1 MAAVRPANVVRER
14 GACTPAQ
21 RRHAR
26 DGFDPEYAG
35 ADDEHHPP
43 HDPPCRTAS
52 WRWDGATITAL
63 LPCRQPFNLG
73 APPPVRSAAVGGVE
87 NTALTIADL
96 GKATNTKVKTT
107 GYYPRIGPLPKPIR
121 CAGNY
126 RTNGVDEM
134 GCRSFIRRTHDLGLS
149 LDQVFALVDSSD
161 DRACDCPGIGPI
173 ANERLQ
179 HVDREPADLPAL
191 RRELK
196 VSSISVAAAPLPNAG
211 SSKRWAHYRQ

>member
-35 ADDEHHPP
+35 ADDEHHPQ

-134 GCRSFIRRTHDLGLS
+134 GCRSFIRRIRDLGFRS
-149 LDQVFALVDSSD
+149 IRCSRWWTRRMIERATVLVSARSPMNVCNTWI
-161 DRACDCPGIGPI
+161 ASPLICPHSG
-173 ANERLQ
+173 AN
-179 HVDREPADLPAL
+179 
-191 RRELK
+191 
-196 VSSISVAAAPLPNAG
+196 
-211 SSKRWAHYRQ
+211 